1 MPSESEPIGESLNA
15 PRDGSDETPAH
26 RSNGAALAFPIV
38 VGLWISIML
47 VPAWLFQTNELPKL
61 ANTLMG
67 VAAGAAGVAT
77 ITLWLALRTLET
89 IDRKRVN
96 GPLILG
102 NVGGALIAEFL
113 RQAYVGINC

>member
-15 PRDGSDETPAH
+15 SRDGSGETPAQ
-26 RSNGAALAFPIV
+26 RTSGAALAFPIV

-77 ITLWLALRTLET
+77 ITLWLALRTLAT
-89 IDRKRVN
+89 IDRNRI
-96 GPLILG
+96 GAPLIAA
-102 NVGGALIAEFL
+102 NIVGAIIALVVH
-113 RQAYVGINC
+113 QAYGGINC